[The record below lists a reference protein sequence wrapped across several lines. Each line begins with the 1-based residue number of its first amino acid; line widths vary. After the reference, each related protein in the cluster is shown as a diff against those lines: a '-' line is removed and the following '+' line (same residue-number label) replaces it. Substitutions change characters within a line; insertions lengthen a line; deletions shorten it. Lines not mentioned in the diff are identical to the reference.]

1 MAGLDTRRKSAA
13 GKLVGGHHGST
24 HCRCDHC
31 TPPYHRAENGREAQ
45 LTITAETETVTSN
58 GRDATPQPGVTEL
71 PWGTLIR
78 GEGFASFT
86 MGHE

>member
-1 MAGLDTRRKSAA
+1 MAGFDTRRRNAA
-13 GKLVGGHHGST
+13 GKLVGRHHGST
-24 HCRCDHC
+24 YCRCDYC
-31 TPPYHRAENGREAQ
+31 TPPYHRAKNGREIRRI
-45 LTITAETETVTSN
+45 ITAEAEGAPPN
-58 GRDATPQPGVTEL
+58 GRDTTPQPGVTEL

>member
-1 MAGLDTRRKSAA
+1 MAGFDTRRKNAA
-13 GKLVGGHHGST
+13 GRMIGGHHGGT
-24 HCRCDHC
+24 HCRCDYC
-31 TPPYHRAENGREAQ
+31 TPPYHRATNGRE
-45 LTITAETETVTSN
+45 TRRIITAKTEGVPPN
-58 GRDATPQPGVTEL
+58 GRDETPQPGVTEL